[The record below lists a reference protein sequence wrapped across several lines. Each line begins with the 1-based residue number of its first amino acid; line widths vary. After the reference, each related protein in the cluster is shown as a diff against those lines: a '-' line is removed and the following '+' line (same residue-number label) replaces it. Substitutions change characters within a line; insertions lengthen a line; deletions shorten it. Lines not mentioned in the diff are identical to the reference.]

1 MPNFCINFLNKAAKL
16 LSISYDFAVAPSSDA
31 WIKTVIH
38 PISTMQ
44 WIVAPSSDAWI
55 KTLLFTIACDV
66 ALVAPSSDAWIKTL
80 KCLSR
85 TASPLRRTLLG
96 CVD

>member
-31 WIKTVIH
+31 WIKTFFGWYLDEWD
-38 PISTMQ
+38 T
-44 WIVAPSSDAWI
+44 
-55 KTLLFTIACDV
+55 
-66 ALVAPSSDAWIKTL
+66 VAPSSDAWIKTL

>member
-31 WIKTVIH
+31 WIKTNNEKYTN
-38 PISTMQ
+38 PKRIS
-44 WIVAPSSDAWI
+44 
-55 KTLLFTIACDV
+55 
-66 ALVAPSSDAWIKTL
+66 
-80 KCLSR
+80 
-85 TASPLRRTLLG
+85 RTLLG